1 MVTSLYYTYSTIP
14 LWNILSVQSSSLGKH
29 KVRTSAEVILCLW
42 PCIGSPLKIG
52 TRYQWGTQKSQACV
66 WWMFFFFPSFSTPT
80 EQTKTSLLRIL
91 SHSVQSREESPDERT
106 SPEKKSFSLRK
117 SVKCTTVFKG
127 RLTQQ
132 EALGGVADNIFLD
145 MFGTNSSK

>member
-1 MVTSLYYTYSTIP
+1 MYLMNV
-14 LWNILSVQSSSLGKH
+14 SSFS
-29 KVRTSAEVILCLW
+29 
-42 PCIGSPLKIG
+42 
-52 TRYQWGTQKSQACV
+52 
-66 WWMFFFFPSFSTPT
+66 FFLSFSTPT

-91 SHSVQSREESPDERT
+91 SHSVQSREESPEERT

-132 EALGGVADNIFLD
+132 EALGGVADISLD
-145 MFGTNSSK
+145 MFGTNSSKQAKPCRPTVERSRAQQRCIELDKQEGVETRYSQFTTATRLLNQLTAAYLCPQYV

>member
-1 MVTSLYYTYSTIP
+1 M
-14 LWNILSVQSSSLGKH
+14 
-29 KVRTSAEVILCLW
+29 
-42 PCIGSPLKIG
+42 
-52 TRYQWGTQKSQACV
+52 
-66 WWMFFFFPSFSTPT
+66 
-80 EQTKTSLLRIL
+80 
-91 SHSVQSREESPDERT
+91 QSREESPEERT

-132 EALGGVADNIFLD
+132 EALGGVADISLD